1 GVTEKG
7 GSNEWNGPAG
17 RDDHGKKPKERRKG
31 AGFLVE
37 DEVEQHRGIGGVRG
51 KTRRVGKNVDPANR
65 RLLGPRSTALPARR
79 KSRRVEQPPEER
91 EHVDLRNPYSRSS
104 QPS

>member
-17 RDDHGKKPKERRKG
+17 RDDHGKKPKDRQKG

-37 DEVEQHRGIGGVRG
+37 DEVEQHQGNGGVRG
-51 KTRRVGKNVDPANR
+51 KNRQVGKNVDPANR

-79 KSRRVEQPPEER
+79 KSRRVEQPPEQR
-91 EHVDLRNPYSRSS
+91 EHDDLRNLSCRSR